1 MAGQNRNHVKYR
13 YKQGN
18 TDSHTGITT
27 NPARRQAEH
36 QRANP
41 GGHLKQVGRRVTK
54 ESALKWERDQRRQGK
69 PTEGYR
75 AAPRKG
81 R

>member
-1 MAGQNRNHVKYR
+1 MAGQNRNHVKYN

-18 TDSHTGITT
+18 RISHTGITT

-36 QRANP
+36 QSANP

-54 ESALKWERDQRRQGK
+54 ESALNWERDQRRQGK

-75 AAPRKG
+75 
-81 R
+81 